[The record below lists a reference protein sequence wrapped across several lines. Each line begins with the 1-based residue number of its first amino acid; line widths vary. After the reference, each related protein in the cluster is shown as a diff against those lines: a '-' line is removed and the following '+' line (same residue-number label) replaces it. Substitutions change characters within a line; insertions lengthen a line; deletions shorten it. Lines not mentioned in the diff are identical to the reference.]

1 MFVSPLT
8 IVQPRKF
15 TRKVPTDHAEV
26 GYCIGLF
33 IELLIII
40 IYLFKQL
47 QYNAIS

>member
-15 TRKVPTDHAEV
+15 TRKVRTDHAEV

-33 IELLIII
+33 IELFII